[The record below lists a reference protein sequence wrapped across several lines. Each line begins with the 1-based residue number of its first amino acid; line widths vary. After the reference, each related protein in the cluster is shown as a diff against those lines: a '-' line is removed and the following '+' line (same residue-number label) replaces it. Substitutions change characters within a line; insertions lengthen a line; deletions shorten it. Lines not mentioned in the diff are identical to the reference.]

1 MKTELFRNVIQIG
14 MVVEDLDKTLQTF
27 ESLLGIGPF
36 RITDYPPAGEPDCQR
51 EYRGANADFTAR
63 FSFFHFGNIELAIIQ
78 PLKGESIWRDF
89 LQTHGPGIHHLKFS
103 VDHLS
108 PADEYLRGQG
118 FACVQQGAAVGPNK
132 GKTWAYYDLEGTLP
146 LCIELMNEV
155 IEQ

>member
-1 MKTELFRNVIQIG
+1 MVTLAGCVFISKVKTSNPPIRIARFRNGSYRRKKDGGYILAGKSADWTVH
-14 MVVEDLDKTLQTF
+14 EDWEMLLD
-27 ESLLGIGPF
+27 G
-36 RITDYPPAGEPDCQR
+36 R
-51 EYRGANADFTAR
+51 E
-63 FSFFHFGNIELAIIQ
+63 
-78 PLKGESIWRDF
+78 LKGESIWRDF